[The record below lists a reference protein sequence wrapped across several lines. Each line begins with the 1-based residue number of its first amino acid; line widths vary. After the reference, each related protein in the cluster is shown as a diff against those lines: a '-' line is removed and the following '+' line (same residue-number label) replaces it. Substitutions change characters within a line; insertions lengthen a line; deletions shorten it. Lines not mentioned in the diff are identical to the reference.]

1 MLLLARA
8 RTRVPPIQHCSKN
21 AEYRGTE
28 NLKVLC
34 RIPEFVVKTLDCGCR
49 ALAHSIG
56 RVGRMKQL
64 GEAARET
71 SPFVVEDFLW
81 SLALSERN
89 YGYRLSRCG
98 RLRDIDIRGVR
109 LVGRFGLRR

>member
-56 RVGRMKQL
+56 RVGRMNQL

-71 SPFVVEDFLW
+71 SPFVVARNARVTLAQAISH
-81 SLALSERN
+81 SLTPRLDLPVDRAVSAL
-89 YGYRLSRCG
+89 GK
-98 RLRDIDIRGVR
+98 
-109 LVGRFGLRR
+109 RRHPV